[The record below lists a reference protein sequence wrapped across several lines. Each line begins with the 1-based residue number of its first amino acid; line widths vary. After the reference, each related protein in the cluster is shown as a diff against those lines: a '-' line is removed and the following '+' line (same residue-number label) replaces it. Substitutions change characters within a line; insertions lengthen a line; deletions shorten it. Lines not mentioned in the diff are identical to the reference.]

1 MRHPF
6 GRPISITIHHV
17 RKWVQENKDQLSS
30 KLGATEFGI
39 LWRRVHLNVLDK
51 TDRCQIS
58 VSLYKYGLTITQIA
72 ELYGVAT
79 TVVSNDLKEARTTI
93 VGCRVTVRT
102 GRKPANEYIPT
113 PRRQGSRGAISH
125 GVSVSETDEIPT
137 QESLKFNGIALPD
150 IMASIVWGF
159 FHSFDATKSVGIVN
173 RKPRSRAI
181 LATSLGMDPVSF
193 RNNPMTNKIKTELA
207 VMGIFVPASI
217 IDTLVY
223 YFYLKPSGVVCR
235 TYQDLNQHVFKYLD
249 DLVRSSGSL
258 HSAYMI
264 FAGDYL
270 DPLNISFGFP
280 SFATRYDK
288 LKSIH
293 QGNSAD
299 D

>member
-6 GRPISITIHHV
+6 GRPISISIHQV
-17 RKWVQENKDQLSS
+17 RKWVQENKDPISA

-58 VSLYKYGLTITQIA
+58 VSLYKYGLTISQIA
-72 ELYGVAT
+72 ELYEVAT

-93 VGCRVTVRT
+93 VGCRVNVKT
-102 GRKPANEYIPT
+102 GRKPANEYIYT
-113 PRRQGSRGAISH
+113 PRRRGRSAS
-125 GVSVSETDEIPT
+125 GASVPEIP
-137 QESLKFNGIALPD
+137 ESTTTPEPLRFNGIALPD

-159 FHSFDATKSVGIVN
+159 FHSFDATRMIGAVN

-181 LATSLGMDPVSF
+181 LATSLGMDPTSLF
-193 RNNPMTNKIKTELA
+193 NNSMKDKIKTELA
-207 VMGIFVPASI
+207 IMGIFVPASI
-217 IDTLVY
+217 IDTIVY

-235 TYQDLNQHVFKYLD
+235 TYQELNQQVYLYLD
-249 DLVRSSGSL
+249 GLVRSSGSL

-270 DPLNISFGFP
+270 DPLNISFGFM
-280 SFATRYDK
+280 SFAIRYEK
-288 LKSIH
+288 LKSVH
-293 QGNSAD
+293 QGTSGD